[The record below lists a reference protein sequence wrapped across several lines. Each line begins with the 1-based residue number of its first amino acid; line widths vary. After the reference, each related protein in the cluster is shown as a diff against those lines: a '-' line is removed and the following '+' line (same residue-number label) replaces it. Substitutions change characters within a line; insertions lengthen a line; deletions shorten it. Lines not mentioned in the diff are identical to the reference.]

1 MALRYENS
9 YALMQALIAR
19 KVIGDF
25 REPDTMR
32 FGITP
37 LFINESDILEAVSRM
52 EDNLATDAWKSPE
65 YQVKAAV
72 T

>member
-52 EDNLATDAWKSPE
+52 EDILATDAWKSPE